1 MKKILGV
8 LLSFFY
14 SFVASG
20 YNLDNL
26 SLEGLWQLKDFPT
39 DSKERIL
46 HDFNLI
52 KTQGADPIG
61 FRLSYFENNKSIDR
75 GISGVGLFVL
85 PSCRSGRYNYFI
97 RVNRTDQSFKLF
109 EIVGTKGAP
118 EITILMLK
126 KSGGPSSYTFEK
138 VPSQSSR

>member
-1 MKKILGV
+1 MKKILSV

-14 SFVASG
+14 SFTAMG

-26 SLEGLWQLKDFPT
+26 DIEGLWQLKGFPT
-39 DSKERIL
+39 DSKEKIL
-46 HDFNLI
+46 FDFNLM
-52 KTQGADPIG
+52 KTQGADPNG

-97 RVNRTDQSFKLF
+97 RIDRMDQSFNLF
-109 EIVGTKGAP
+109 EIVGTKGTP
-118 EITILMLK
+118 EVTMLMLK

-138 VPSQSSR
+138 VP